1 MHAVVTIGE
10 AILGFIVAIIISL
23 VIGILMD
30 FVSIIKMSLSY
41 YVGYTDD
48 TYNNYSTTF
57 MIWFGFGT
65 MPKVLMVMLTCFSY
79 INKFCRWHWEYW

>member
-30 FVSIIKMSLSY
+30 FVSIIKNVFILLC
-41 YVGYTDD
+41 
-48 TYNNYSTTF
+48 
-57 MIWFGFGT
+57 W
-65 MPKVLMVMLTCFSY
+65 LH
-79 INKFCRWHWEYW
+79 R

>member
-57 MIWFGFGT
+57 YDMVWIWNNAKSIDGNAYLFF
-65 MPKVLMVMLTCFSY
+65 LY
-79 INKFCRWHWEYW
+79 